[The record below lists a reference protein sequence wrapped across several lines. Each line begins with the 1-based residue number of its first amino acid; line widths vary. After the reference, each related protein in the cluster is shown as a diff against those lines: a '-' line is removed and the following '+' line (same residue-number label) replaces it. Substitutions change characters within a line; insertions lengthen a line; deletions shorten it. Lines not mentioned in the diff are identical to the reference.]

1 MSSFEQRSVKGG
13 IEDSRQV
20 TYSFL
25 VDLHIGRE
33 PSFLGLS
40 DGTESPNSI
49 PEIFEAHIDV
59 AFRVLQVAATKA
71 LFTLARHLLR

>member
-1 MSSFEQRSVKGG
+1 MSSLDRRSVKKW
-13 IEDSRQV
+13 IEDSREV

-25 VDLHIGRE
+25 VDLHVGRE

-59 AFRVLQVAATKA
+59 AIRVLQVAATKE
-71 LFTLARHLLR
+71 LLTLARQFLR

>member
-1 MSSFEQRSVKGG
+1 MSSFEQRSVKG
-13 IEDSRQV
+13 ENKDSRQV

-25 VDLHIGRE
+25 VDLHVGRE

-49 PEIFEAHIDV
+49 PEIFEAHINV
-59 AFRVLQVAATKA
+59 AIRVLQVAATKE
-71 LFTLARHLLR
+71 LFTLARQLLR

>member
-1 MSSFEQRSVKGG
+1 M
-13 IEDSRQV
+13 

-40 DGTESPNSI
+40 DGTESPDSI
-49 PEIFEAHIDV
+49 TEILEAHIDV
-59 AFRVLQVAATKA
+59 TIRVLQVAATKE
-71 LFTLARHLLR
+71 LLTLAR